1 MAEEIITI
9 LKVGTDEAVKNV
21 NDLKNNVKVLK
32 EALGDLD
39 IGTEEYQNTLDELKV
54 NQNALKDAMY
64 ATSASMDDLAK
75 AATGTSESYNSLV
88 HRMASLKEELRA
100 TDVSTEQGKER
111 FKELAAQINEV
122 NDTLKDMD
130 ALQGN
135 FQRNVGNYPGLMQ
148 NFAGA
153 IDNLDKGLQVT
164 QGGLA
169 GIKGGF
175 EALSASPAIGTL
187 GIIISIFSQLASKI
201 KENKSAADA
210 LKRGMEAL
218 QPIFD
223 LASKMIEKLAG
234 WVAKVID
241 HVVDLAEKN
250 KDTFKNMI
258 SAVVGVGNT
267 ILQALLLPIRTT
279 IAAVKGLG
287 DAFKHLFKGKFKEA
301 AAAAKDTISKIGD
314 QFKSAFDIKGNFDK
328 GKEAGEQFAAGL
340 LSSKKKVADAAKSV
354 GKEAKKALL
363 DTLNKLSDE
372 IDKQIDADIAALGKA
387 EGDALKS
394 TKQIE
399 EMKLQAMDKAT
410 QRLLEMNEIVVED
423 EKKRAKKQYAI
434 QEAANQKRLQAME
447 QFAQDALER
456 GDLDAYLEYE
466 QEAADL
472 EVEIETNAL
481 REKKRLREQDAKDA
495 KEKAKQQMEVMQSVA
510 SATSGI
516 LGSIADMYE
525 SDEKNSEKNANKI
538 KGLRIASATIDT
550 ISGAIGAF
558 MQAVQTI
565 PPPLGAIVGGV
576 QAAAVTAAGIAQI
589 AKIKSTKVSGSASN
603 SAPTAPAVTSAPV
616 RTMDI
621 QQVRSV
627 TSASEEDR
635 LNQMA
640 SDQRVVLVMSDL
652 EVKQNQSRVQVAE
665 ASF

>member
-1 MAEEIITI
+1 MAEETIQIIRIET
-9 LKVGTDEAVKNV
+9 GEAVKSV
-21 NDLKNNVKVLK
+21 NDLRENVKILK
-32 EALGDLD
+32 DRLGDLE
-39 IGTEEYQNTLDELKV
+39 IGTTEYQDTLEELKV
-54 NQNALKDAMY
+54 NQAAVKDAMY
-64 ATSASMDDLAK
+64 ASTASMDDLAK
-75 AATGTSESYNSLV
+75 SATGTSNSYNALV
-88 HRMASLKEELRA
+88 HRMAALKEELRA
-100 TDVSTEQGKER
+100 TDVSTEQGKQR

-135 FQRNVGNYPGLMQ
+135 FQRNVGNYPGLMKT
-148 NFAGA
+148 FSGSLDA
-153 IDNLDKGLQVT
+153 LDKGLKAASGGV
-164 QGGLA
+164 GGL
-169 GIKGGF
+169 KEGF
-175 EALSASPAIGTL
+175 DALAVNPVITIL
-187 GIIISIFSQLASKI
+187 GIVVSLFASLADTL
-201 KENKSAADA
+201 KEDETTMAAVNKAGVS
-210 LKRGMEAL
+210 LE
-218 QPIFD
+218 PIFKFLKGILEKVVTIVAD
-223 LASKMIEKLAG
+223 LITKASAFVQSNGLIPKI
-234 WVAKVID
+234 ID
-241 HVVDLAEKN
+241 G
-250 KDTFKNMI
+250 
-258 SAVVGVGNT
+258 VVGVGNA
-267 ILQALLLPIRTT
+267 ILKFV
-279 IAAVKGLG
+279 IAPFKGVVEAIKVFKEQGVRGLG
-287 DAFKHLFKGKFKEA
+287 DA
-301 AAAAKDTISKIGD
+301 AKAFANEMKTGIS
-314 QFKSAFDIKGNFDK
+314 FKSNYQ
-328 GKEAGEQFAAGL
+328 AGESIVDAITAGVK
-340 LSSKKKVADAAKSV
+340 SKKKDVSDAGKDVVKPLKDGIDTELDKMIQELDKGLDKMNQDLDKELEDANKIANSIAQDRLANLDKAAKHQLELNDILV
-354 GKEAKKALL
+354 EDDREKAE
-363 DTLNKLSDE
+363 KAYQIQLSANE
-372 IDKQIDADIAALGKA
+372 RRLAAL
-387 EGDALKS
+387 
-394 TKQIE
+394 
-399 EMKLQAMDKAT
+399 
-410 QRLLEMNEIVVED
+410 
-423 EKKRAKKQYAI
+423 
-434 QEAANQKRLQAME
+434 E

-456 GDLDAYLEYE
+456 GDIDAYLEYE

-640 SDQRVVLVMSDL
+640 NDQRVVLVMSDL

>member
-1 MAEEIITI
+1 MAEETIQIIRIDT
-9 LKVGTDEAVKNV
+9 GEAVKSV
-21 NDLKNNVKVLK
+21 NDLRENVKILK
-32 EALGDLD
+32 ERLGDLE
-39 IGTEEYQNTLDELKV
+39 IGTTEYQDTLEELKV
-54 NQNALKDAMY
+54 NQAAVKDAMY
-64 ATSASMDDLAK
+64 ATTASMDDLSK
-75 AATGTSESYNSLV
+75 SATGTSNSYNSLV

-100 TDVSTEQGKER
+100 TDVSTEQGKQR

-122 NDTLKDMD
+122 NDNLKDMD

-135 FQRNVGNYPGLMQ
+135 FQRNVGNYPGLMKT
-148 NFAGA
+148 FSGSLDA
-153 IDNLDKGLQVT
+153 LDKGLKATAGGV
-164 QGGLA
+164 GGL
-169 GIKGGF
+169 KDGF
-175 EALSASPAIGTL
+175 DALAVNPAFTIL
-187 GIIISIFSQLASKI
+187 GI
-201 KENKSAADA
+201 
-210 LKRGMEAL
+210 
-218 QPIFD
+218 
-223 LASKMIEKLAG
+223 
-234 WVAKVID
+234 
-241 HVVDLAEKN
+241 VVDLFGSLANTLKEDETSMAAVNKAGVSLEPVFKFLKGILEKVVN
-250 KDTFKNMI
+250 IVADLITKV
-258 SAVVGVGNT
+258 SAFVQSNGLIPRIIDGVVGVGNA
-267 ILQALLLPIRTT
+267 IFKFVVAPFKGVVEAIKVFKEQGVR
-279 IAAVKGLG
+279 GLG
-287 DAFKHLFKGKFKEA
+287 DAAKAFANEMKTGVAFKSNYQAGESIVDAITAGIKDKKKDVSAAGKDVIKPLKDGIDMELDKMIQDLDKEMDKMIQELDKEQEDA
-301 AAAAKDTISKIGD
+301 NKIANSIAQGRLANLDKAAKHQLELNDILVEDDREKAEKAYQI
-314 QFKSAFDIKGNFDK
+314 QLSAN
-328 GKEAGEQFAAGL
+328 ERRL
-340 LSSKKKVADAAKSV
+340 
-354 GKEAKKALL
+354 
-363 DTLNKLSDE
+363 
-372 IDKQIDADIAALGKA
+372 AAL
-387 EGDALKS
+387 
-394 TKQIE
+394 
-399 EMKLQAMDKAT
+399 
-410 QRLLEMNEIVVED
+410 
-423 EKKRAKKQYAI
+423 
-434 QEAANQKRLQAME
+434 E

-565 PPPLGAIVGGV
+565 PPPMGAIIGGI

>member
-1 MAEEIITI
+1 MAEETIQIIRIET
-9 LKVGTDEAVKNV
+9 GEAVKSV
-21 NDLKNNVKVLK
+21 NDLRENVKILK
-32 EALGDLD
+32 DRLGDLE
-39 IGTEEYQNTLDELKV
+39 IGTTEYKDTLEELKV
-54 NQNALKDAMY
+54 NQAAVKDAMY
-64 ATSASMDDLAK
+64 ASTASMDDLAK
-75 AATGTSESYNSLV
+75 SATGTSNSYNALV

-135 FQRNVGNYPGLMQ
+135 FQRNVGNYPGLMKT
-148 NFAGA
+148 FSGSLDA
-153 IDNLDKGLQVT
+153 LDKGLKATAGGV
-164 QGGLA
+164 GGL
-169 GIKGGF
+169 KEGF
-175 EALSASPAIGTL
+175 DALAVNPLFTIL
-187 GIIISIFSQLASKI
+187 GIVINLFGSLADTLKEDETTMAAVNKAGVSLEPVFKLLKGILEGITTIVADLIGKVSAFVQSNGLIPKII
-201 KENKSAADA
+201 D
-210 LKRGMEAL
+210 G
-218 QPIFD
+218 
-223 LASKMIEKLAG
+223 
-234 WVAKVID
+234 
-241 HVVDLAEKN
+241 
-250 KDTFKNMI
+250 
-258 SAVVGVGNT
+258 VVGVGNA
-267 ILQALLLPIRTT
+267 ILKFV
-279 IAAVKGLG
+279 IAPFKGVIEAIKVFKEQGVRGLG
-287 DAFKHLFKGKFKEA
+287 DAAKAFANEMKTGISFKSNYQAGESIVDAITAGIKDKKKDVSDAGKDVIKPLKEGIDMELDKMIQELDKELDKMNQELDKEQEDA
-301 AAAAKDTISKIGD
+301 NKIANSIAQDRLANLDKAAKHQLELNDILVEDDREKAEKAYQI
-314 QFKSAFDIKGNFDK
+314 QLSAN
-328 GKEAGEQFAAGL
+328 ERRLAALEQF
-340 LSSKKKVADAAKSV
+340 
-354 GKEAKKALL
+354 
-363 DTLNKLSDE
+363 T
-372 IDKQIDADIAALGKA
+372 
-387 EGDALKS
+387 
-394 TKQIE
+394 
-399 EMKLQAMDKAT
+399 
-410 QRLLEMNEIVVED
+410 
-423 EKKRAKKQYAI
+423 
-434 QEAANQKRLQAME
+434 
-447 QFAQDALER
+447 QDALER

-565 PPPLGAIVGGV
+565 PPPMGAIIGGI
-576 QAAAVTAAGIAQI
+576 QAAAVTATGIAQI

>member
-1 MAEEIITI
+1 MAEETIRIIRIET
-9 LKVGTDEAVKNV
+9 GEAVRSV
-21 NDLKNNVKVLK
+21 NDLRENVKILK
-32 EALGDLD
+32 ERLGDLE
-39 IGTEEYQNTLDELKV
+39 IGTTEYQDTLDELKV
-54 NQNALKDAMY
+54 NQAAVKDAMY
-64 ATSASMDDLAK
+64 ATTASMDDLTK
-75 AATGTSESYNSLV
+75 SATGTSNSYNSLV

-135 FQRNVGNYPGLMQ
+135 FQRNVGNYPGLMKT
-148 NFAGA
+148 FSGSLDA
-153 IDNLDKGLQVT
+153 LDKGLKATAGGV
-164 QGGLA
+164 GGL
-169 GIKGGF
+169 KEGF
-175 EALSASPAIGTL
+175 DALAVNPLFTIL
-187 GIIISIFSQLASKI
+187 GIVINLFGSLADTLKEDETTMSAVNKAGVSLEPVFKFFKGILEKIVNIVADLIGKVSAFVQSNGLIPKII
-201 KENKSAADA
+201 D
-210 LKRGMEAL
+210 G
-218 QPIFD
+218 
-223 LASKMIEKLAG
+223 
-234 WVAKVID
+234 
-241 HVVDLAEKN
+241 
-250 KDTFKNMI
+250 
-258 SAVVGVGNT
+258 VVGVGNA
-267 ILQALLLPIRTT
+267 ILKFV
-279 IAAVKGLG
+279 IAPFKGVVEAIKVFKEQGVRGLG
-287 DAFKHLFKGKFKEA
+287 DAAKAFANEMKTGISFKSNFQAGESIVDAITAGIKDKKKDVSDAGKNVIKPLKDGIDMELDKMIQELDKEMDNMIQELDKKQEDA
-301 AAAAKDTISKIGD
+301 NKIANSIAQGRLANLDKAAKHQLELNDILVEDDREKAEKAYQI
-314 QFKSAFDIKGNFDK
+314 QLSAN
-328 GKEAGEQFAAGL
+328 ERRL
-340 LSSKKKVADAAKSV
+340 
-354 GKEAKKALL
+354 
-363 DTLNKLSDE
+363 
-372 IDKQIDADIAALGKA
+372 AAL
-387 EGDALKS
+387 
-394 TKQIE
+394 
-399 EMKLQAMDKAT
+399 
-410 QRLLEMNEIVVED
+410 
-423 EKKRAKKQYAI
+423 
-434 QEAANQKRLQAME
+434 E
-447 QFAQDALER
+447 QFAQDALDRE
-456 GDLDAYLEYE
+456 DLDAYLEYQ

-565 PPPLGAIVGGV
+565 PPPMGAIIGGI

-616 RTMDI
+616 RTIDI

>member
-1 MAEEIITI
+1 MAEETIQIIRIET
-9 LKVGTDEAVKNV
+9 GEAVKSV
-21 NDLKNNVKVLK
+21 NDLRENVKILK
-32 EALGDLD
+32 DRLGDLE
-39 IGTEEYQNTLDELKV
+39 IGTTEYQDTLEELKV
-54 NQNALKDAMY
+54 NQAAVKDAMY
-64 ATSASMDDLAK
+64 ATTASMDDLTK
-75 AATGTSESYNSLV
+75 SATGTSNSYNSLV

-135 FQRNVGNYPGLMQ
+135 FQRNVGNYPGLMKT
-148 NFAGA
+148 FSGSLDA
-153 IDNLDKGLQVT
+153 LDKGLKT
-164 QGGLA
+164 A
-169 GIKGGF
+169 KGGVGDLKEGF
-175 EALSASPAIGTL
+175 DALAVNPAFAIL
-187 GIIISIFSQLASKI
+187 GIVVSLFGSLADTLKEDETTMAAVNKAGVSLEPVFKLLNGILEKIVNIVADLIGKVSAFVQSNGLIPKII
-201 KENKSAADA
+201 D
-210 LKRGMEAL
+210 G
-218 QPIFD
+218 
-223 LASKMIEKLAG
+223 
-234 WVAKVID
+234 
-241 HVVDLAEKN
+241 
-250 KDTFKNMI
+250 
-258 SAVVGVGNT
+258 VVGVGNA
-267 ILQALLLPIRTT
+267 ILKFVIAPFKGV
-279 IAAVKGLG
+279 IAAIKVFKEQGVKGLG
-287 DAFKHLFKGKFKEA
+287 N
-301 AAAAKDTISKIGD
+301 AAKAFAGEMKSGVS
-314 QFKSAFDIKGNFDK
+314 FKSNFNA
-328 GKEAGEQFAAGL
+328 GKEAVNGIIAGVKD
-340 LSSKKKVADAAKSV
+340 KKKDVSDAGKDVIKSLKDGIDMELDKMIQELDKELEQDIARMLKEQEDANKIANSIAQDRLANLDKAAKHQLELNDILV
-354 GKEAKKALL
+354 EDDREKAE
-363 DTLNKLSDE
+363 KAYQIQLSANE
-372 IDKQIDADIAALGKA
+372 RRLAAL
-387 EGDALKS
+387 
-394 TKQIE
+394 
-399 EMKLQAMDKAT
+399 
-410 QRLLEMNEIVVED
+410 
-423 EKKRAKKQYAI
+423 
-434 QEAANQKRLQAME
+434 E

-456 GDLDAYLEYE
+456 GDLDAYLAYD
-466 QEAADL
+466 QKRADL

-538 KGLRIASATIDT
+538 KGLRIAAATIDT
-550 ISGAIGAF
+550 ISGAVGAF
-558 MQAVQTI
+558 MQAAATI
-565 PPPLGAIVGGV
+565 PPPMGAIIGGI

>member
-1 MAEEIITI
+1 MAEETIQIIRIET
-9 LKVGTDEAVKNV
+9 GEAVKSV
-21 NDLKNNVKVLK
+21 NDLRENVKILK
-32 EALGDLD
+32 DRLGDLE
-39 IGTEEYQNTLDELKV
+39 IGTTEYQDTLEELKV
-54 NQNALKDAMY
+54 NQAAVKDAMY
-64 ATSASMDDLAK
+64 ATTASMDDLAK
-75 AATGTSESYNSLV
+75 SATGTSNSYNALV

-100 TDVSTEQGKER
+100 TDVSTEQGKQR

-135 FQRNVGNYPGLMQ
+135 FQRNVGNYPGLMKT
-148 NFAGA
+148 FSGSLDA
-153 IDNLDKGLQVT
+153 LDKGLKATSGGV
-164 QGGLA
+164 GGL
-169 GIKGGF
+169 KEGF
-175 EALSASPAIGTL
+175 DALAVNPVFAIL
-187 GIIISIFSQLASKI
+187 GIVVTLFGSLADTLKEDETTMAAVNKAGVSLEPVFKLLKGILEKVVTIVTDLITKASAFVQSNGLIPKII
-201 KENKSAADA
+201 D
-210 LKRGMEAL
+210 G
-218 QPIFD
+218 
-223 LASKMIEKLAG
+223 
-234 WVAKVID
+234 
-241 HVVDLAEKN
+241 
-250 KDTFKNMI
+250 
-258 SAVVGVGNT
+258 VVGVGNA
-267 ILQALLLPIRTT
+267 ILKFVVAPFKGIVEAIKVFKEQGVR
-279 IAAVKGLG
+279 GLG
-287 DAFKHLFKGKFKEA
+287 DA
-301 AAAAKDTISKIGD
+301 AKAFANEMKTGIS
-314 QFKSAFDIKGNFDK
+314 FKSNYQ
-328 GKEAGEQFAAGL
+328 AGESIVDAITAGVK
-340 LSSKKKVADAAKSV
+340 SKKKDVSDAGKDVVKPLKDGIDMELDKMIQELDKELEQDIARMLKEQEDANKIANSIAQGRLANLDKAAKHQLELNDILV
-354 GKEAKKALL
+354 EDDREKAE
-363 DTLNKLSDE
+363 KAYQIQLSANE
-372 IDKQIDADIAALGKA
+372 RRLAAL
-387 EGDALKS
+387 
-394 TKQIE
+394 
-399 EMKLQAMDKAT
+399 
-410 QRLLEMNEIVVED
+410 
-423 EKKRAKKQYAI
+423 
-434 QEAANQKRLQAME
+434 E
-447 QFAQDALER
+447 QFAQDALDR
-456 GDLDAYLEYE
+456 GDIDAYLEYE

-616 RTMDI
+616 RTIDI

>member
-1 MAEEIITI
+1 MAEETIQIIRIET
-9 LKVGTDEAVKNV
+9 GEAVKSV
-21 NDLKNNVKVLK
+21 NDLRENVKILK
-32 EALGDLD
+32 ERLGDLE
-39 IGTEEYQNTLDELKV
+39 IGTTEYQDTLDELKV
-54 NQNALKDAMY
+54 NQAAVKDAMY
-64 ATSASMDDLAK
+64 ATTASMDDLSK
-75 AATGTSESYNSLV
+75 SATGTSNSYNSLV

-100 TDVSTEQGKER
+100 TDVSTEQGKQR

-135 FQRNVGNYPGLMQ
+135 FQRNVGNYPGLMKT
-148 NFAGA
+148 FSGSLDA
-153 IDNLDKGLQVT
+153 LDKGLKATAGGV
-164 QGGLA
+164 GGL
-169 GIKGGF
+169 KEGF
-175 EALSASPAIGTL
+175 DALAVNPAFAIL
-187 GIIISIFSQLASKI
+187 GIVVTLFGSL
-201 KENKSAADA
+201 ADA
-210 LKRGMEAL
+210 LKEDETTMAAVNKAGVSLEPVFKLLKGLLERITTIVA
-218 QPIFD
+218 D
-223 LASKMIEKLAG
+223 LIG
-234 WVAKVID
+234 KVSTFVQSNGLIPRIID
-241 HVVDLAEKN
+241 G
-250 KDTFKNMI
+250 
-258 SAVVGVGNT
+258 VVGVGNA
-267 ILQALLLPIRTT
+267 IFKFVVAPFKGVVEAIKVFKEQGVR
-279 IAAVKGLG
+279 GLG
-287 DAFKHLFKGKFKEA
+287 DAAKAFANEMKTGISFKSNYKAGESIVDAITAGIKDKKKDVSAAGKDVIKPLKDGIDMELDKMIQDLDKEMDNMIQELDKKQEDA
-301 AAAAKDTISKIGD
+301 NKIANSIAQGRLANLDKAAKHQLELNDILVEDDKEKAEKAYQI
-314 QFKSAFDIKGNFDK
+314 QLSAN
-328 GKEAGEQFAAGL
+328 ERRL
-340 LSSKKKVADAAKSV
+340 
-354 GKEAKKALL
+354 
-363 DTLNKLSDE
+363 
-372 IDKQIDADIAALGKA
+372 AAL
-387 EGDALKS
+387 
-394 TKQIE
+394 
-399 EMKLQAMDKAT
+399 
-410 QRLLEMNEIVVED
+410 
-423 EKKRAKKQYAI
+423 
-434 QEAANQKRLQAME
+434 E

-456 GDLDAYLEYE
+456 GDLDAYLEYQ

-565 PPPLGAIVGGV
+565 PPPMGAIIGGI

-616 RTMDI
+616 RTIDI

>member
-1 MAEEIITI
+1 MAEETIQIIRIET
-9 LKVGTDEAVKNV
+9 GEAVKSV
-21 NDLKNNVKVLK
+21 NDLRENVKILK
-32 EALGDLD
+32 DRLGDLE
-39 IGTEEYQNTLDELKV
+39 IGTTEYQDTLEELKV
-54 NQNALKDAMY
+54 NQAAVKDAMY
-64 ATSASMDDLAK
+64 ATTASMDDLTK
-75 AATGTSESYNSLV
+75 SATGTSNSYNSLV

-135 FQRNVGNYPGLMQ
+135 FQRNVGNYPGLMKT
-148 NFAGA
+148 FSGSLDA
-153 IDNLDKGLQVT
+153 LDKGLKT
-164 QGGLA
+164 A
-169 GIKGGF
+169 KGGVGDLKEGF
-175 EALSASPAIGTL
+175 DALSVNPAFAIL
-187 GIIISIFSQLASKI
+187 GIVVSLFGSLADTLKEDETTMAAVNKAGVSLEPVFKLLQGILEKIVNIVADLITKVSAFVQSNGLIPKII
-201 KENKSAADA
+201 D
-210 LKRGMEAL
+210 G
-218 QPIFD
+218 
-223 LASKMIEKLAG
+223 
-234 WVAKVID
+234 
-241 HVVDLAEKN
+241 
-250 KDTFKNMI
+250 
-258 SAVVGVGNT
+258 VVGVGNA
-267 ILQALLLPIRTT
+267 ILKFVIAPFKGV
-279 IAAVKGLG
+279 IAAIKVFKEQGVKGLG
-287 DAFKHLFKGKFKEA
+287 N
-301 AAAAKDTISKIGD
+301 AAKAFAGEMKSGVS
-314 QFKSAFDIKGNFDK
+314 FKSNFNA
-328 GKEAGEQFAAGL
+328 GKEAVNGIIAGVKD
-340 LSSKKKVADAAKSV
+340 KKKDVSDAGKDVIKSLKDGIDMELDKMIQELDKELEQDIARMLKEQEDANKIANSIAQGRLANLDKAAKHQLELNDILV
-354 GKEAKKALL
+354 EDDREKAE
-363 DTLNKLSDE
+363 KAYQIQLSANE
-372 IDKQIDADIAALGKA
+372 RRLAAL
-387 EGDALKS
+387 
-394 TKQIE
+394 
-399 EMKLQAMDKAT
+399 
-410 QRLLEMNEIVVED
+410 
-423 EKKRAKKQYAI
+423 
-434 QEAANQKRLQAME
+434 E

-456 GDLDAYLEYE
+456 GDLDAYLAYD
-466 QEAADL
+466 QERADL

-538 KGLRIASATIDT
+538 KGLRIAAATIDT
-550 ISGAIGAF
+550 ISGAVGAF
-558 MQAVQTI
+558 MQAAATI
-565 PPPLGAIVGGV
+565 PPPMGAIIGGI

>member
-1 MAEEIITI
+1 MAEETIQIIRIET
-9 LKVGTDEAVKNV
+9 GEAVKSV
-21 NDLKNNVKVLK
+21 NDLRENVKILK
-32 EALGDLD
+32 DRLGDLE
-39 IGTEEYQNTLDELKV
+39 IGTTEYQDTLEELKV
-54 NQNALKDAMY
+54 NQAAVKDAMY
-64 ATSASMDDLAK
+64 ASTASMDDLTK
-75 AATGTSESYNSLV
+75 SATGTSNSYNSLV
-88 HRMASLKEELRA
+88 HRMAALKEELRA
-100 TDVSTEQGKER
+100 TDVSTEQGKQR
-111 FKELAAQINEV
+111 FKELAGQINEV

-135 FQRNVGNYPGLMQ
+135 FQRNVGNYPGLMKT
-148 NFAGA
+148 FSGSLDA
-153 IDNLDKGLQVT
+153 LDKGLKATAGGV
-164 QGGLA
+164 GGL
-169 GIKGGF
+169 KEGF
-175 EALSASPAIGTL
+175 DALAVNPAFAIL
-187 GIIISIFSQLASKI
+187 GIVVTLFGSL
-201 KENKSAADA
+201 ADA
-210 LKRGMEAL
+210 LKEDETTMAAVNKAGVSLE
-218 QPIFD
+218 PIFKFFQGILEKIVNIVAD
-223 LASKMIEKLAG
+223 LIG
-234 WVAKVID
+234 KVSAFVQSNGLIPKIID
-241 HVVDLAEKN
+241 G
-250 KDTFKNMI
+250 
-258 SAVVGVGNT
+258 VVGVGNA
-267 ILQALLLPIRTT
+267 ILKFVVAP
-279 IAAVKGLG
+279 
-287 DAFKHLFKGKFKEA
+287 FKGVVEAIKVFKEQ
-301 AAAAKDTISKIGD
+301 GVRG
-314 QFKSAFDIKGNFDK
+314 FG
-328 GKEAGEQFAAGL
+328 
-340 LSSKKKVADAAKSV
+340 DAAKAFANEMKTGISFKSNYQAGESIV
-354 GKEAKKALL
+354 DAITAGIKDKKKDVTDAGKDVIKPLKDGINMEL
-363 DTLNKLSDE
+363 DKMIQDLDKE
-372 IDKQIDADIAALGKA
+372 IDNMIQELDKKQEDANKIANSIAQGRLANLDKAAKHQLELNDILVEDDREKAEKAYQIQLSANERRLAAL
-387 EGDALKS
+387 
-394 TKQIE
+394 
-399 EMKLQAMDKAT
+399 
-410 QRLLEMNEIVVED
+410 
-423 EKKRAKKQYAI
+423 
-434 QEAANQKRLQAME
+434 E

-565 PPPLGAIVGGV
+565 PPPMGAIIGGI
-576 QAAAVTAAGIAQI
+576 QAAAVTATGIAQI

-616 RTMDI
+616 RTIDI

>member
-1 MAEEIITI
+1 MAEETIQIIRIET
-9 LKVGTDEAVKNV
+9 GEAVKSV
-21 NDLKNNVKVLK
+21 NDLRENVKILK
-32 EALGDLD
+32 ERLGDLE
-39 IGTEEYQNTLDELKV
+39 IGTTEYQDTLEELKV
-54 NQNALKDAMY
+54 NQAAVKDAMY
-64 ATSASMDDLAK
+64 ATTASMDDLTK
-75 AATGTSESYNSLV
+75 SATGASNSYNSLV

-100 TDVSTEQGKER
+100 TDVSTEQGKQR

-135 FQRNVGNYPGLMQ
+135 FQRNVGNYPGLMKT
-148 NFAGA
+148 FSGSLDA
-153 IDNLDKGLQVT
+153 LDKGLKATAGGV
-164 QGGLA
+164 GGL
-169 GIKGGF
+169 KEGF
-175 EALSASPAIGTL
+175 DALAVNPAFTIL
-187 GIIISIFSQLASKI
+187 GIVVNLFGSLADTLKDYETSMAAV
-201 KENKSAADA
+201 NKAGVS
-210 LKRGMEAL
+210 LE
-218 QPIFD
+218 PIFKFLKGILEKVVNIVAD
-223 LASKMIEKLAG
+223 LIT
-234 WVAKVID
+234 KVSAFVQSNGLIPKIID
-241 HVVDLAEKN
+241 G
-250 KDTFKNMI
+250 
-258 SAVVGVGNT
+258 VVGVGNA
-267 ILQALLLPIRTT
+267 ILKFV
-279 IAAVKGLG
+279 IAPFKGVVEAIKVFKEQGVRGLG
-287 DAFKHLFKGKFKEA
+287 DAAKAFANEMKTGISFKSNYQAGESIVDAITAGIKDKKKDVSAAGKDVIKPLKDGIDMELDKMIQDLDKEMDNMIQELDKKQEDA
-301 AAAAKDTISKIGD
+301 NKIANSIAQGRLANLDKAAKHQLELNDILVEDDREKAEKAYQI
-314 QFKSAFDIKGNFDK
+314 QLSAN
-328 GKEAGEQFAAGL
+328 ERRL
-340 LSSKKKVADAAKSV
+340 
-354 GKEAKKALL
+354 
-363 DTLNKLSDE
+363 
-372 IDKQIDADIAALGKA
+372 AAL
-387 EGDALKS
+387 
-394 TKQIE
+394 
-399 EMKLQAMDKAT
+399 
-410 QRLLEMNEIVVED
+410 
-423 EKKRAKKQYAI
+423 
-434 QEAANQKRLQAME
+434 E

-456 GDLDAYLEYE
+456 GDLDAYLEYQ

-565 PPPLGAIVGGV
+565 PPPMGAIIGGI
-576 QAAAVTAAGIAQI
+576 QAAAVTATGIAQI

>member
-1 MAEEIITI
+1 MAEETIQIIRIDT
-9 LKVGTDEAVKNV
+9 GEAVRSV
-21 NDLKNNVKVLK
+21 NDLRENVKILK
-32 EALGDLD
+32 ERLGDLE
-39 IGTEEYQNTLDELKV
+39 IGTTEYQDTLEELKV
-54 NQNALKDAMY
+54 NQAAVKDAMY
-64 ATSASMDDLAK
+64 ATTASMDDLTK
-75 AATGTSESYNSLV
+75 SATGTSNSYNSLV

-135 FQRNVGNYPGLMQ
+135 FQRNVGNYPGLMKT
-148 NFAGA
+148 FSGSLDA
-153 IDNLDKGLQVT
+153 LDKGLKAT
-164 QGGLA
+164 AGGVGDLKNGFDALA
-169 GIKGGF
+169 VN
-175 EALSASPAIGTL
+175 PAFAIL
-187 GIIISIFSQLASKI
+187 GIVVTLFGSL
-201 KENKSAADA
+201 ADA
-210 LKRGMEAL
+210 LKEDETTMAAVNKAGVSLEPVFKLFKGLLERITTIVA
-218 QPIFD
+218 D
-223 LASKMIEKLAG
+223 LIG
-234 WVAKVID
+234 KVSAFVQSNGLIPKIID
-241 HVVDLAEKN
+241 G
-250 KDTFKNMI
+250 
-258 SAVVGVGNT
+258 VVGVGNA
-267 ILQALLLPIRTT
+267 ILKFV
-279 IAAVKGLG
+279 IAPFKGVVEAIKVFKEKGVRGLG
-287 DAFKHLFKGKFKEA
+287 DSAKAFANEMKTGISFKSNYQAGESIVDAITAGIKDKKKDVSDAGKDVIKPLKDGINIELDKMIQELDMEMDKMIQDLDKKQEDA
-301 AAAAKDTISKIGD
+301 NKIANSIAQGRLANLDKAAKHQLELNDILVEDDREKAEKAYQI
-314 QFKSAFDIKGNFDK
+314 QLSAN
-328 GKEAGEQFAAGL
+328 ERRL
-340 LSSKKKVADAAKSV
+340 
-354 GKEAKKALL
+354 
-363 DTLNKLSDE
+363 
-372 IDKQIDADIAALGKA
+372 AAL
-387 EGDALKS
+387 
-394 TKQIE
+394 
-399 EMKLQAMDKAT
+399 
-410 QRLLEMNEIVVED
+410 
-423 EKKRAKKQYAI
+423 
-434 QEAANQKRLQAME
+434 E

-538 KGLRIASATIDT
+538 KGLRIAAATIDT
-550 ISGAIGAF
+550 ISGAVGAF
-558 MQAVQTI
+558 MQAAATI
-565 PPPLGAIVGGV
+565 PPPMGAIIGGI

-589 AKIKSTKVSGSASN
+589 AKMKSTKVSGSASN

-616 RTMDI
+616 RTIDI

>member
-1 MAEEIITI
+1 MAEETIQIIRIET
-9 LKVGTDEAVKNV
+9 GEAVKSV
-21 NDLKNNVKVLK
+21 NDLRENVKILK
-32 EALGDLD
+32 ERLGDLE
-39 IGTEEYQNTLDELKV
+39 IGTTEYQDTLEELKV
-54 NQNALKDAMY
+54 NQAAVKDAMY
-64 ATSASMDDLAK
+64 ATTASMDDLAK
-75 AATGTSESYNSLV
+75 SATGTSNSYNALV
-88 HRMASLKEELRA
+88 HRMAALKEELRA

-135 FQRNVGNYPGLMQ
+135 FQRNVGNYPGLMKT
-148 NFAGA
+148 FSGSLDA
-153 IDNLDKGLQVT
+153 LDKGLKATSGGV
-164 QGGLA
+164 GGLKEGFDALAVNPVFAILGIVVTLFKSLADTLKEDETTMAAVNKA
-169 GIKGGF
+169 GISLEPVFKFLKGILEKVVTIVTDLITRVSSFVQSNG
-175 EALSASPAIGTL
+175 LIPK
-187 GIIISIFSQLASKI
+187 II
-201 KENKSAADA
+201 D
-210 LKRGMEAL
+210 G
-218 QPIFD
+218 
-223 LASKMIEKLAG
+223 
-234 WVAKVID
+234 
-241 HVVDLAEKN
+241 
-250 KDTFKNMI
+250 
-258 SAVVGVGNT
+258 VVGVGNA
-267 ILQALLLPIRTT
+267 ILKFV
-279 IAAVKGLG
+279 IAPFKGIVEAIKVFKEQGVRGLG
-287 DAFKHLFKGKFKEA
+287 DA
-301 AAAAKDTISKIGD
+301 AKAFANEMKTGIS
-314 QFKSAFDIKGNFDK
+314 FKSNYQ
-328 GKEAGEQFAAGL
+328 AGESIVDAITAGVK
-340 LSSKKKVADAAKSV
+340 SKKKDVSDAGKDVVKPLKDGIDMELDKMIQELDKELEQDIARMLKEQEDANKIANSIAQGRLANLDKAAKHQLELNDILV
-354 GKEAKKALL
+354 EDDKEKAE
-363 DTLNKLSDE
+363 KAYQIQLSANE
-372 IDKQIDADIAALGKA
+372 RRLAAL
-387 EGDALKS
+387 
-394 TKQIE
+394 
-399 EMKLQAMDKAT
+399 
-410 QRLLEMNEIVVED
+410 
-423 EKKRAKKQYAI
+423 
-434 QEAANQKRLQAME
+434 E

-456 GDLDAYLEYE
+456 GDLDAYLEYD

-481 REKKRLREQDAKDA
+481 REKKRLREQDLKDA

-616 RTMDI
+616 RTIDI

>member
-1 MAEEIITI
+1 MAEETIQIIRIDT
-9 LKVGTDEAVKNV
+9 GEAVRSV
-21 NDLKNNVKVLK
+21 NDLRENVKILK
-32 EALGDLD
+32 ERLGDLE
-39 IGTEEYQNTLDELKV
+39 IGTTEYQDTLDELKV
-54 NQNALKDAMY
+54 NQAAVKDAMY
-64 ATSASMDDLAK
+64 ATTASMDDLTK
-75 AATGTSESYNSLV
+75 SATGASNSYNSLV

-100 TDVSTEQGKER
+100 TDVSTEQGKQR

-135 FQRNVGNYPGLMQ
+135 FQRNVGNYPGLMKT
-148 NFAGA
+148 FSGSLDA
-153 IDNLDKGLQVT
+153 LDKGLKATAGGV
-164 QGGLA
+164 GGL
-169 GIKGGF
+169 KEGF
-175 EALSASPAIGTL
+175 DALAVNPAFTIL
-187 GIIISIFSQLASKI
+187 GIVVNLFGSLADTLKDDETSMAAV
-201 KENKSAADA
+201 NKAGVS
-210 LKRGMEAL
+210 LE
-218 QPIFD
+218 PIFKFLKGILEKVVNIVAD
-223 LASKMIEKLAG
+223 LIT
-234 WVAKVID
+234 KVSAFVQSNGLIPRIID
-241 HVVDLAEKN
+241 G
-250 KDTFKNMI
+250 
-258 SAVVGVGNT
+258 VVGVGNA
-267 ILQALLLPIRTT
+267 IFKFVVAPFKGVVEAIKVFKEQGVR
-279 IAAVKGLG
+279 GLG
-287 DAFKHLFKGKFKEA
+287 DAAKAFANEMKTGISFKSNYQAGESIVDAITAGIKDKKKDVSAAGKDVIKPLKDGIDMELDKMIQDLDKEMDNMIQELDKKQEDA
-301 AAAAKDTISKIGD
+301 NKIANSIAQGRLANLDKAAKHQLELNDILVEDDREKAEKAYQI
-314 QFKSAFDIKGNFDK
+314 QLSAN
-328 GKEAGEQFAAGL
+328 ERRL
-340 LSSKKKVADAAKSV
+340 
-354 GKEAKKALL
+354 
-363 DTLNKLSDE
+363 
-372 IDKQIDADIAALGKA
+372 AAL
-387 EGDALKS
+387 
-394 TKQIE
+394 
-399 EMKLQAMDKAT
+399 
-410 QRLLEMNEIVVED
+410 
-423 EKKRAKKQYAI
+423 
-434 QEAANQKRLQAME
+434 E

-456 GDLDAYLEYE
+456 GDLDAYLEYD

-472 EVEIETNAL
+472 EVEIATNAL

-565 PPPLGAIVGGV
+565 PPPMGAIIGGI

>member
-1 MAEEIITI
+1 MAEEIIQIIRIET
-9 LKVGTDEAVKNV
+9 GEAVRSV
-21 NDLKNNVKVLK
+21 NDLRENVKILK
-32 EALGDLD
+32 EKLGDLE
-39 IGTEEYQNTLDELKV
+39 IGTTEYQDTLEELKV
-54 NQNALKDAMY
+54 NQAAVKDAMY
-64 ATSASMDDLAK
+64 ATTASMDDLAK
-75 AATGTSESYNSLV
+75 SATGASNSYNSLV

-100 TDVSTEQGKER
+100 TDVSTEQGKQR

-135 FQRNVGNYPGLMQ
+135 FQRNVGNYPGLMKT
-148 NFAGA
+148 FSGSLDA
-153 IDNLDKGLQVT
+153 LDKGLKATAGGV
-164 QGGLA
+164 GGLKEGFDALAVNPAFTILGIVVNLFASLADTLKEDETTMDAVNKA
-169 GIKGGF
+169 GISLEPIFKFLKGIL
-175 EALSASPAIGTL
+175 EKVVNI
-187 GIIISIFSQLASKI
+187 
-201 KENKSAADA
+201 AAD
-210 LKRGMEAL
+210 LITK
-218 QPIFD
+218 
-223 LASKMIEKLAG
+223 ASAFVQSNGLIPRI
-234 WVAKVID
+234 ID
-241 HVVDLAEKN
+241 G
-250 KDTFKNMI
+250 
-258 SAVVGVGNT
+258 VVGVGNA
-267 ILQALLLPIRTT
+267 ILKFV
-279 IAAVKGLG
+279 IAPFKGVVEAIKVFKEQGVRGLG
-287 DAFKHLFKGKFKEA
+287 DAAKAFANEMKTGISFKSNYQAGESIVDAITAGIKDKKKDVSDAGKDVIKPLKDGINIELDKMIQELDMEMDKMIQELDKKQEDA
-301 AAAAKDTISKIGD
+301 NKIANSIAQGRLANLDKAAKHQLELNAILVEDDKEKAEKAYQI
-314 QFKSAFDIKGNFDK
+314 QLSAN
-328 GKEAGEQFAAGL
+328 ERRL
-340 LSSKKKVADAAKSV
+340 
-354 GKEAKKALL
+354 
-363 DTLNKLSDE
+363 
-372 IDKQIDADIAALGKA
+372 AAL
-387 EGDALKS
+387 
-394 TKQIE
+394 
-399 EMKLQAMDKAT
+399 
-410 QRLLEMNEIVVED
+410 
-423 EKKRAKKQYAI
+423 
-434 QEAANQKRLQAME
+434 E

-538 KGLRIASATIDT
+538 KGLRIAAATIDT
-550 ISGAIGAF
+550 ISGAVGAF
-558 MQAVQTI
+558 MQAAATI
-565 PPPLGAIVGGV
+565 PPPMGAIIGGI

-589 AKIKSTKVSGSASN
+589 AKMKSTKVSGSASN

-616 RTMDI
+616 RTIDI

>member
-1 MAEEIITI
+1 MAEETIQIIRVDT
-9 LKVGTDEAVKNV
+9 GEAVKSV
-21 NDLKNNVKVLK
+21 NDLRENVKILK
-32 EALGDLD
+32 ERLGDLE
-39 IGTEEYQNTLDELKV
+39 IGTTEYQDTLEELKV
-54 NQNALKDAMY
+54 NQAAVKDAMY
-64 ATSASMDDLAK
+64 ATTASMDDLAK
-75 AATGTSESYNSLV
+75 SATGTSNSYNALV
-88 HRMASLKEELRA
+88 HRMAALKEELRA

-135 FQRNVGNYPGLMQ
+135 FQRNVGNYPGLMKT
-148 NFAGA
+148 FSGSLDA
-153 IDNLDKGLQVT
+153 LDKGLKATSGGV
-164 QGGLA
+164 GGLKEGFDALAVNPAFAILGIVVTLFGSLADTLKEDETAMAAVNKAGVSLEPVFKFLKGILEKITTIVADLIGKVTEFVQSNGLISKLIDGIAGVGNAIINFVAAPFKGVIAAIKVFKEQGVKGIGNAAKAFANEMKTGISFKSNYQAGESIVDAITA
-169 GIKGGF
+169 GIKDKKKDVSDAGKDVIKSLKDGIDM
-175 EALSASPAIGTL
+175 ELDKMIQELDKELEQDIARMLKEQEDANKIANSIAQGRLANLDKAAKHQLELNDILVEDDREKAEKAYQIQLSANERRL
-187 GIIISIFSQLASKI
+187 
-201 KENKSAADA
+201 
-210 LKRGMEAL
+210 
-218 QPIFD
+218 
-223 LASKMIEKLAG
+223 
-234 WVAKVID
+234 
-241 HVVDLAEKN
+241 
-250 KDTFKNMI
+250 
-258 SAVVGVGNT
+258 
-267 ILQALLLPIRTT
+267 
-279 IAAVKGLG
+279 
-287 DAFKHLFKGKFKEA
+287 
-301 AAAAKDTISKIGD
+301 
-314 QFKSAFDIKGNFDK
+314 
-328 GKEAGEQFAAGL
+328 
-340 LSSKKKVADAAKSV
+340 
-354 GKEAKKALL
+354 
-363 DTLNKLSDE
+363 
-372 IDKQIDADIAALGKA
+372 AAL
-387 EGDALKS
+387 
-394 TKQIE
+394 
-399 EMKLQAMDKAT
+399 
-410 QRLLEMNEIVVED
+410 
-423 EKKRAKKQYAI
+423 
-434 QEAANQKRLQAME
+434 E

-456 GDLDAYLEYE
+456 GDLDAYLEFE

-616 RTMDI
+616 RTIDI

-652 EVKQNQSRVQVAE
+652 EVKQNQSKVQVAE

>member
-1 MAEEIITI
+1 MAEETIQIIRIET
-9 LKVGTDEAVKNV
+9 GEAVRSV
-21 NDLKNNVKVLK
+21 NDLRENVKILK
-32 EALGDLD
+32 ERLGDLE
-39 IGTEEYQNTLDELKV
+39 IGTTEYQDTLEELKV
-54 NQNALKDAMY
+54 NQAAVKDAMY
-64 ATSASMDDLAK
+64 ATTASMDDLTK
-75 AATGTSESYNSLV
+75 SATGASNSYNSLV

-100 TDVSTEQGKER
+100 TDVSTEQGKQR

-122 NDTLKDMD
+122 NDNLKDMD

-135 FQRNVGNYPGLMQ
+135 FQRNVGNYPGLMKT
-148 NFAGA
+148 FSGSLDA
-153 IDNLDKGLQVT
+153 LDKGLKATAGGV
-164 QGGLA
+164 GGL
-169 GIKGGF
+169 KEGF
-175 EALSASPAIGTL
+175 DALAVNPAFTIL
-187 GIIISIFSQLASKI
+187 GI
-201 KENKSAADA
+201 
-210 LKRGMEAL
+210 
-218 QPIFD
+218 
-223 LASKMIEKLAG
+223 
-234 WVAKVID
+234 
-241 HVVDLAEKN
+241 VVDLFGSLAATLKDDETSMAAVNKAGVSLEPVFKFLKGILEKVVN
-250 KDTFKNMI
+250 IVADLITKVSTFVQSNGLIPKI
-258 SAVVGVGNT
+258 IDGVVGVGNA
-267 ILQALLLPIRTT
+267 IFKFVVAPFKGVVEAIKVFKEQGVR
-279 IAAVKGLG
+279 GLG
-287 DAFKHLFKGKFKEA
+287 DAAKAFANEMKTGISFKSNYQAGESIVDAITAGIKDKKKDVSDAGKDVIKPLKDGINIELDKMIQELDMEMDKMIQDLDKKQEDA
-301 AAAAKDTISKIGD
+301 NKIANSIAQGRLANLDKAAKHQLELNDILVEDDREKAEKAYQI
-314 QFKSAFDIKGNFDK
+314 QLSAN
-328 GKEAGEQFAAGL
+328 ERRL
-340 LSSKKKVADAAKSV
+340 
-354 GKEAKKALL
+354 
-363 DTLNKLSDE
+363 
-372 IDKQIDADIAALGKA
+372 AAL
-387 EGDALKS
+387 
-394 TKQIE
+394 
-399 EMKLQAMDKAT
+399 
-410 QRLLEMNEIVVED
+410 
-423 EKKRAKKQYAI
+423 
-434 QEAANQKRLQAME
+434 E

-538 KGLRIASATIDT
+538 KGLRIAAATIDT
-550 ISGAIGAF
+550 ISGAVGAF
-558 MQAVQTI
+558 MQAAATI
-565 PPPLGAIVGGV
+565 PPPMGAIIGGI

>member
-1 MAEEIITI
+1 MAEETIQIIRIDT
-9 LKVGTDEAVKNV
+9 GEAVRSV
-21 NDLKNNVKVLK
+21 NDLRENVKILK
-32 EALGDLD
+32 ERLGDLE
-39 IGTEEYQNTLDELKV
+39 IGTTEYQDTLEELKV
-54 NQNALKDAMY
+54 NQAAVKDAMY
-64 ATSASMDDLAK
+64 ATTASMDDLTK
-75 AATGTSESYNSLV
+75 SATGTSNSYNSLV

-135 FQRNVGNYPGLMQ
+135 FQRNVGNYPGLMKT
-148 NFAGA
+148 FSGSLDA
-153 IDNLDKGLQVT
+153 LDKGLKAT
-164 QGGLA
+164 AGGVGDLKNGFDALA
-169 GIKGGF
+169 VN
-175 EALSASPAIGTL
+175 PAFAIL
-187 GIIISIFSQLASKI
+187 GIVVTLFGSL
-201 KENKSAADA
+201 ADA
-210 LKRGMEAL
+210 LKEDETTMAAVNKAGVSLEPVFKLFKGLLERITTIVA
-218 QPIFD
+218 D
-223 LASKMIEKLAG
+223 LIG
-234 WVAKVID
+234 KVSAFVQSNGLIPKIID
-241 HVVDLAEKN
+241 G
-250 KDTFKNMI
+250 
-258 SAVVGVGNT
+258 VVGVGNA
-267 ILQALLLPIRTT
+267 ILKFV
-279 IAAVKGLG
+279 IAPFKGVVEAIKVFKEKGVRGLG
-287 DAFKHLFKGKFKEA
+287 DAAKAFANEMKTGISFKSNYQAGESIVDAITAGIKDKKKDVSDAGKDVIKPLKDGINIELDKMIQELDMEMDKMIQELDKKQEDA
-301 AAAAKDTISKIGD
+301 NKIANSIAQGRLANLDKAAKHQLELNAILVEDDKEKAEKAYQI
-314 QFKSAFDIKGNFDK
+314 QLSAN
-328 GKEAGEQFAAGL
+328 ERRL
-340 LSSKKKVADAAKSV
+340 
-354 GKEAKKALL
+354 
-363 DTLNKLSDE
+363 
-372 IDKQIDADIAALGKA
+372 AAL
-387 EGDALKS
+387 
-394 TKQIE
+394 
-399 EMKLQAMDKAT
+399 
-410 QRLLEMNEIVVED
+410 
-423 EKKRAKKQYAI
+423 
-434 QEAANQKRLQAME
+434 E

-538 KGLRIASATIDT
+538 KGLRIAAATIDT
-550 ISGAIGAF
+550 ISGAVGAF
-558 MQAVQTI
+558 MQAAATI
-565 PPPLGAIVGGV
+565 PPPMGAIIGGI

-589 AKIKSTKVSGSASN
+589 AKMKSTKVSGSASN

-616 RTMDI
+616 RTIDI